1 MGKPITQSREEL
13 QESINRASLLK
24 QFSESEM
31 KEDVLFQA
39 NGVIKKTFLEPMGTV
54 LALLPWDFPVLE
66 TVNIVVPA
74 ILAGNSVLLK
84 DNPDTPTIANHFE
97 KALEQLSP
105 GVAQKFF
112 IDPMEVFKLY
122 SSKSVNY
129 VVFAGTYQSALD
141 IYTEL
146 GQNDF
151 IDCNFDLGGKNIAY
165 IDNSCSQAVLDRA
178 IEKCMWGTFYNT
190 GQSRSRIESILVHKD
205 LVNKVTNQLSEMVL
219 NTFKLDDPNKD
230 STNFGCIN
238 FSE

>member
-1 MGKPITQSREEL
+1 
-13 QESINRASLLK
+13 LLK

-105 GVAQKFF
+105 GVA
-112 IDPMEVFKLY
+112 
-122 SSKSVNY
+122 
-129 VVFAGTYQSALD
+129 
-141 IYTEL
+141 
-146 GQNDF
+146 
-151 IDCNFDLGGKNIAY
+151 
-165 IDNSCSQAVLDRA
+165 
-178 IEKCMWGTFYNT
+178 
-190 GQSRSRIESILVHKD
+190 
-205 LVNKVTNQLSEMVL
+205 
-219 NTFKLDDPNKD
+219 
-230 STNFGCIN
+230 
-238 FSE
+238 